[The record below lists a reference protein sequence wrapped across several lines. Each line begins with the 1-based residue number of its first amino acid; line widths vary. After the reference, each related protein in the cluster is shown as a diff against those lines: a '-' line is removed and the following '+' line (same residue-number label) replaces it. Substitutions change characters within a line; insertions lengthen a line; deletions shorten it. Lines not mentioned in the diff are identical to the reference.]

1 MIAHTLRTTF
11 DLMLLRRGP
20 QDLPANWN
28 LLIGLGV
35 LYCIVAF
42 VQVRLVA
49 PVEAA
54 LFQSLLATGLLAL
67 YVHALLQFRRLQ
79 ARYLQSLSAL
89 YALGIVLT
97 VLMLG
102 PTVALA
108 PFIEQLR
115 QASDPQSVP
124 QPPAL
129 MVLAYLVVGLWA
141 LTVFGNVYR
150 HALQTG
156 LGFGM
161 VLALGFELLLF
172 LVFALLGAAV

>member
-11 DLMLLRRGP
+11 ELMLLRRGP
-20 QDLPANWN
+20 QDLPASWN
-28 LLIGLGV
+28 LLVGLGV
-35 LYCIVAF
+35 LYCIAAF
-42 VQVRLVA
+42 IQVRLVA

-54 LFQSLLATGLLAL
+54 LFQSLLATGLLAF
-67 YVHALLQFRRLQ
+67 YVHALLQVRKLSTRFVQ
-79 ARYLQSLSAL
+79 TLSAL

-97 VLMLG
+97 ILMLG

-108 PFIEQLR
+108 PFLAQLQ
-115 QASDPQSVP
+115 QASDPQSVG

-129 MVLAYLVVGLWA
+129 VLLAYVVVGLWA
-141 LTVFGNVYR
+141 LTAFGNVYR

-161 VLALGFELLLF
+161 LLALGFELLLV